1 MKILATIAALY
12 PSTHS
17 YHRHAAMLPV
27 PRVHLGASKMSA
39 TATPTVTPPLVLNI
53 QYTKDLS
60 FEVPNAPS
68 IYTMLRSAPQVAI
81 NLDVQVRR
89 IQEDQTVFEVTLAAR
104 AEATMPPVAANG
116 GDEKPMVVFIAD
128 LAYAGIFTL
137 NGVPE
142 NQQEPVLLVECP
154 RLLFPFA
161 RNILADVTRD
171 GGFPPVMLGPIDFVG
186 LWQAR
191 RAQAAAIPEPVA
203 SA

>member
-1 MKILATIAALY
+1 MSETAAQ
-12 PSTHS
+12 PQ
-17 YHRHAAMLPV
+17 
-27 PRVHLGASKMSA
+27 
-39 TATPTVTPPLVLNI
+39 PPLVLNI

-60 FEVPNAPS
+60 FEVPNAPG
-68 IYTMLRSAPQVAI
+68 IYTVLRAAPAVSI

-89 IQEDQTVFEVTLAAR
+89 IQEDQSVFEVTLAAR
-104 AEATMPPVAANG
+104 AEATMPPVGKGNG
-116 GDEKPMVVFIAD
+116 ATEEKPMVVFIAD

-137 NGVPE
+137 NNVPE
-142 NQQEPVLLVECP
+142 NQQEPILLVECP

-186 LWQAR
+186 LWQSR
-191 RAQAAAIPEPVA
+191 RAQAA

>member
-1 MKILATIAALY
+1 MSETAA
-12 PSTHS
+12 P
-17 YHRHAAMLPV
+17 AQ
-27 PRVHLGASKMSA
+27 
-39 TATPTVTPPLVLNI
+39 PPLVLNI

-60 FEVPNAPS
+60 FEVPNAPA
-68 IYTMLRSAPQVAI
+68 IYTILRAPPTVNI

-104 AEATMPPVAANG
+104 AEATLAPAAANG
-116 GDEKPMVVFIAD
+116 AGEKPMVVFIAD

-137 NGVPE
+137 TGVPE
-142 NQQEPVLLVECP
+142 NQQEPILLVECP

-186 LWQAR
+186 LWQSR
-191 RAQAAAIPEPVA
+191 RAQAAAAAAVPA
-203 SA
+203 NA